1 MKTRILLPALVLV
14 LLSFGVFALVT
25 APLHAQANTAPLC
38 ADAGG
43 GTNPVVRASVP
54 GGTVTNGSVFCQ
66 VIAANGTFVR
76 SSQEIGDQAI
86 LSLGVVHAVDVFGIT
101 LTGGFVQNFNSSIQ
115 VCLQGSGT
123 FFFLDARQSPRI
135 AVALLGTQDGGFTC
149 ASISGPGTVVL
160 TSGAPGQA
168 PAAPQATIAGA
179 TPAPG
184 STVVPPIS
192 LTLAPGQVIDT
203 TDRQCFGRTT
213 RIVRLRE
220 EPNTTSRVIA
230 TLPFDRSYRVTGIT
244 QGWYRIVY
252 LDGQAWVSAQF
263 FRLNPGCI

>member
-1 MKTRILLPALVLV
+1 MKIRILLPALLV
-14 LLSFGVFALVT
+14 LLASLGVLALAT
-25 APLHAQANTAPLC
+25 APLYAQATTAPLC

-66 VIAANGTFVR
+66 VIAASGIFVR
-76 SSQEIGDQAI
+76 SSQEIGDQSV
-86 LSLGVVHAVDVFGIT
+86 LSLSVVHAVDVFGIT
-101 LTGGFVQNFNSSIQ
+101 LTGGFVQNFNNAIQ

-123 FFFLDARQSPRI
+123 FFYLDARQSPRI

-160 TSGAPGQA
+160 TSGAPGQSP
-168 PAAPQATIAGA
+168 PAAAGVGVTPPSAQATAVGIA
-179 TPAPG
+179 
-184 STVVPPIS
+184 
-192 LTLAPGQVIDT
+192 LTLAPGQIIDT

-230 TLPFDRSYRVTGIT
+230 QLPFDRTYRVTGIT

-252 LDGQAWVSAQF
+252 LDGQGWVSAQF
-263 FRLNPGCI
+263 FRINPGCV